1 MTRKPTTEGGARFW
15 AVVPAAGVGSR
26 MDAGL
31 PKQYLPLGGQTVLD
45 HALGPLLAEPRIC
58 GIVVALAPEDD
69 RFATLEVAADD
80 RVVTVLGGERR
91 ADSVAN
97 ALALLAERARA
108 DDWVLVHDAA
118 RPCLHPDDLTALM
131 ALVEQDDCGG
141 LLAAPVTD
149 TLKRADNAGRVL
161 DTVSRLGLWR
171 AMTPQLF
178 MLGAL
183 REALGRAADAGL
195 QVTDES
201 AAVEAAGRAPSLV
214 VGRSDNVKVTL
225 PEDLILAEAILRRQ
239 GRLR

>member
-1 MTRKPTTEGGARFW
+1 MTSKPTAEDRGRFW

-58 GIVVALAPEDD
+58 AIVVALAPEDD

-80 RVVTVLGGERR
+80 RVVTVLGGDRR

-97 ALALLAERARA
+97 ALALLAERARV

-131 ALVEQDDCGG
+131 ALGEQDDCGG
-141 LLAAPVTD
+141 LLAASVTD

-183 REALGRAADAGL
+183 REALSRAAAADL
-195 QVTDES
+195 DVTDES
-201 AAVEAAGRAPSLV
+201 AAMEAAGRAPSLV